1 MISRSEDFVATLAT
15 YSDKEPLG
23 DDWSFKK
30 CTTSRIL
37 PHTFSVSQILQ
48 CAAPEINYIHTKEDN
63 SKVERGFKNQI
74 F

>member
-1 MISRSEDFVATLAT
+1 MVSRSEDFVATLTT

-30 CTTSRIL
+30 CTSSRIL
-37 PHTFSVSQILQ
+37 PHTFSVSQILL
-48 CAAPEINYIHTKEDN
+48 CAAPEINYIHTQEGT
-63 SKVERGFKNQI
+63 SKVERGFKNQN